1 MDFFLNMRYL
11 YRIQTSTARVLR
23 KNRRQVDNFVLRSM
37 IDWVSVLSRFMAFSY
52 GIFDFSA
59 LIYYVSIVAVFLF
72 LTVRVYEKRRWD

>member
-1 MDFFLNMRYL
+1 MVVLNL
-11 YRIQTSTARVLR
+11 VNNAQLI
-23 KNRRQVDNFVLRSM
+23 DNFILRSM
-37 IDWVSVLSRFMAFSY
+37 IDWISVLSRFMAFSY